1 MIKLGRLKPALL
13 PTRELPLVTR
23 RVAPV
28 TRAMPVRLLTFH
40 YTLRDANGRVL
51 DTSRGGG
58 EPLSFVEGAQQIVP
72 GLEKTLVTMAA
83 GERREVVVPP
93 EEAYGV
99 RDEEM
104 VQRVPRAQ
112 LPIEGDVN
120 VGDQF
125 LAGPDRHAPVVTIV
139 AVEGDSVTLDAN
151 HPLAGATL
159 HFDVELVAARPAT
172 PEETARVTGAS

>member
-1 MIKLGRLKPALL
+1 MS
-13 PTRELPLVTR
+13 
-23 RVAPV
+23 
-28 TRAMPVRLLTFH
+28 VRHLTFH
-40 YTLRDANGRVL
+40 YTLRDANGRVF

-72 GLEKTLVTMAA
+72 GLEKVLVTMAA

-99 RDEEM
+99 REEEL
-104 VQRVPRAQ
+104 VQRVPRAD
-112 LPIEGDVN
+112 LPIEGEVS

-125 LAGPDRHAPVVTIV
+125 MTGPDRYAPVVTVV
-139 AVEGDSVTLDAN
+139 AVEGETVTLDAN

-172 PEETARVTGAS
+172 AEELGRVKDAS